1 MRIDLLISQ
10 KRCWADGY
18 NTLLPTDISEEEAQE
33 VVYGSKKIYFIKHSI
48 ILLYN

>member
-1 MRIDLLISQ
+1 MGFDLLISQ

-33 VVYGSKKIYFIKHSI
+33 VVYGSKKYIIKHSI